1 MGKNLKWYN
10 NFLLIFILL
19 AMAVLNVGCGKKS
32 TTGST
37 SLNQKTTQSINTEG
51 KSSNSGMN
59 LNMNNTA
66 EESNGSQAKAEDKA
80 NATISADA
88 RKIIKNADIQ
98 LETLEFDK
106 TNSSIFNKTEQISG
120 YVESS
125 NITGASI
132 SDKNTISNRSARFV
146 LRIPKDSFEKFLNDI
161 GSIGNITSKTVS
173 GNDVTSQYFDSEAH
187 LKSLQVE
194 EDRLL
199 EILKKT
205 GELKDVIEVEKELT
219 NVRYQIENLTGTLKR
234 FDNLV
239 NYCTINVT
247 VSEVQK
253 INAAAAKPVTLGEK
267 ISYTF
272 KLSIKSL
279 SSLGKGAIIAI
290 TAVIPYLIII
300 IPILLI
306 VRYVL
311 KNKVKK

>member
-1 MGKNLKWYN
+1 MV
-10 NFLLIFILL
+10 
-19 AMAVLNVGCGKKS
+19 VLNAGCGKKS
-32 TTGST
+32 ATGST
-37 SLNQKTTQSINTEG
+37 STSQKNTQSVITEEKKDNGSVNLDVNNTTDKS
-51 KSSNSGMN
+51 KSSQG
-59 LNMNNTA
+59 
-66 EESNGSQAKAEDKA
+66 EAEDKTKT
-80 NATISADA
+80 TIAASE

-98 LETLEFDK
+98 LETLQFDK
-106 TNSSIFNKTEQISG
+106 TNSSILSKTEQFSG

-125 NITGASI
+125 NITGTSI
-132 SDKNTISNRSARFV
+132 SDKDTISNRTARFV
-146 LRIPKDSFEKFLNDI
+146 LRIPKNSFDKFLNDL

-173 GNDVTSQYFDSEAH
+173 GNDVTSQYFDTEAH

-205 GELKDVIEVEKELT
+205 GELKDIIEVEKELT
-219 NVRYQIENLTGTLKR
+219 NVRYQIENLTGTLKKW
-234 FDNLV
+234 DNLV
-239 NYCTINVT
+239 DYCTINLV

-253 INAAAAKPVTLGEK
+253 INIAAAKPVTLGEK

-279 SSLGKGAIIAI
+279 SCLGKGAIIAI

-300 IPILLI
+300 IPILFL

-311 KNKVKK
+311 KKKEKK

>member
-1 MGKNLKWYN
+1 MGKNKKWYN

-19 AMAVLNVGCGKKS
+19 AMVILNVGCGKKS
-32 TTGST
+32 STGNT
-37 SLNQKTTQSINTEG
+37 SISQSSTQSKITKDNG
-51 KSSNSGMN
+51 GAD

-66 EESNGSQAKAEDKA
+66 DKSSQGQPEEKAKT
-80 NATISADA
+80 TITTDE

-106 TNSSIFNKTEQISG
+106 TNSSILSKTEQVSG

-125 NITGASI
+125 NITGTSI
-132 SDKNTISNRSARFV
+132 TNGNTISNRNSRFV
-146 LRIPKDSFEKFLNDI
+146 LRIPKNNFDKFINDL

-173 GNDVTSQYFDSEAH
+173 GSDVTSQYFDTEAH

-199 EILKKT
+199 ELLKKT
-205 GELKDVIEVEKELT
+205 GDLKDIIEVEKELT
-219 NVRYQIENLTGTLKR
+219 NVRYQIENLTGTLKKW
-234 FDNLV
+234 DNLV
-239 NYCTINVT
+239 DYCTINLM

-253 INAAAAKPVTLGEK
+253 INAATAKPVTLGEK

-272 KLSIKSL
+272 KLSVKSL
-279 SSLGKGAIIAI
+279 STMIKGVILAV

-300 IPILLI
+300 IPVLLI

-311 KNKVKK
+311 KKKEKK

>member
-1 MGKNLKWYN
+1 MV
-10 NFLLIFILL
+10 I
-19 AMAVLNVGCGKKS
+19 LNVGCGKKS
-32 TTGST
+32 STGST
-37 SLNQKTTQSINTEG
+37 SFSQNSTQSKITKDDG
-51 KSSNSGMN
+51 SAN
-59 LNMNNTA
+59 LNMNNTVDKSSQSQP
-66 EESNGSQAKAEDKA
+66 EEKAKT
-80 NATISADA
+80 TITTDE
-88 RKIIKNADIQ
+88 RKIIKNADIH

-106 TNSSIFNKTEQISG
+106 TNSSILSKTEKASG

-125 NITGASI
+125 NITGTSI
-132 SDKNTISNRSARFV
+132 TNGNTISNRNSRFV
-146 LRIPKDSFEKFLNDI
+146 LRIPKDNFDKFINDL

-173 GNDVTSQYFDSEAH
+173 GSDVTSQYFDTEAH

-199 EILKKT
+199 ELLKKT
-205 GELKDVIEVEKELT
+205 GDLKDIIEVEKELT
-219 NVRYQIENLTGTLKR
+219 NVRYQIENLTGTLKKW
-234 FDNLV
+234 DNLV
-239 NYCTINVT
+239 DYCTINLT

-279 SSLGKGAIIAI
+279 STLIKGVILAV

-300 IPILLI
+300 IPVLFI

-311 KNKVKK
+311 KKKEKK